1 MGGFKLM
8 DSKKYFDLLNNSTFV
23 GNVNSGIAQ
32 PKDYFGKKAN
42 SGLALQ
48 QNSVYN
54 NISNFQ
60 ADNTKAQSNYMAPNK
75 VI

>member
-1 MGGFKLM
+1 MKTR
-8 DSKKYFDLLNNSTFV
+8 DYFDLLNNSTFIQ
-23 GNVNSGIAQ
+23 NVNNGIVQ
-32 PKDYFGKKAN
+32 PKDFFGKKAN

-48 QNSVYN
+48 QKSVYN

-60 ADNTKAQSNYMAPNK
+60 ADNTKAQSNYMTPNK

>member
-8 DSKKYFDLLNNSTFV
+8 NSRDYFDLLNNSTFV
-23 GNVNSGIAQ
+23 QNVNAGIVQ
-32 PKDYFGKKAN
+32 PTDYFGKKAN

-54 NISNFQ
+54 NTSNFQ
-60 ADNTKAQSNYMAPNK
+60 ANMTKAQSNYMTPNK
-75 VI
+75 VT

>member
-1 MGGFKLM
+1 MNRQ
-8 DSKKYFDLLNNSTFV
+8 DYFDLLNNGTYV
-23 GNVNSGIAQ
+23 TNVNQGIVQ
-32 PKDYFGKKAN
+32 PPNYFGKKAN

-48 QNSVYN
+48 QKSVYN

>member
-1 MGGFKLM
+1 M
-8 DSKKYFDLLNNSTFV
+8 DSRKYFDLLNNGTFIT
-23 GNVNSGIAQ
+23 NVNRGIAQ

-60 ADNTKAQSNYMAPNK
+60 ADNTKAQSNYMTPNK
-75 VI
+75 VM

>member
-1 MGGFKLM
+1 MKTR
-8 DSKKYFDLLNNSTFV
+8 DYFDLLNNSTFIQ
-23 GNVNSGIAQ
+23 NVNNGIVQ
-32 PKDYFGKKAN
+32 PKDFFGKKAN

-60 ADNTKAQSNYMAPNK
+60 ADNTKAQSNYMTPNK
-75 VI
+75 VM